1 MVVPTMEP
9 PNVSSV
15 TSRQR
20 RSPSPSPPSKRPSRT
35 TSIDKEAED
44 DEELRM
50 SSGHRVGLQTADQI
64 RAESTR
70 LRRERDR
77 EMRELDPTQSG
88 RDAETVHRDKGGRKI
103 DMVLMKAEEARRKK
117 EEMEKQEKMME
128 WGKGLVQREE
138 KEAEQKRLLEERNK
152 PLAR

>member
-1 MVVPTMEP
+1 
-9 PNVSSV
+9 
-15 TSRQR
+15 
-20 RSPSPSPPSKRPSRT
+20 
-35 TSIDKEAED
+35 
-44 DEELRM
+44 
-50 SSGHRVGLQTADQI
+50 
-64 RAESTR
+64 
-70 LRRERDR
+70 
-77 EMRELDPTQSG
+77 MRELDPTLSG

-103 DMVLMKAEEARRKK
+103 DMVLMKAEEARRRK